1 MIIMFTG
8 DNEKRKMPR
17 YGLRKMK
24 WGVASVL
31 LATMILAG
39 NGSTANADTTTT
51 NSNVQNEVS
60 TSDNQGSSKIT
71 EKTNNAITG
80 SQNNSENVSNEPTEN
95 EVSNPEQ
102 PTFNAVKNPRDVT
115 YNGHSYHLEGQM
127 YKYISDGHGNDT
139 VKPVDDQELLADLQF
154 TTDDISDE
162 QLVKLGLKRNEFIVH
177 VPDGTDEKGKHVYA
191 YDAKEFMQNGD
202 QAIALQNDYGQIII
216 SNIMPVHN
224 PDGSLKVTVVT
235 DSDYLINK
243 YLANQWNGISGNI
256 IVDPSYPRLGF
267 EKDDLNKVITRTIN
281 VINPDGT
288 VNTKIQK
295 VHFSRNGLVNSNFR
309 PVFDNEGYFVDFDG
323 IETKIGYDNNKDYI
337 PDYTMEQGDQAWIT
351 DKNSF
356 DEYDVPKLDGY
367 QPTISR
373 VEKATVTPD
382 TLDSVVNITYTH
394 TQIKHKHDTG
404 DPLVN
409 DKPTYDLSKLHK
421 HDTGESLINEK
432 PAYDLS
438 KLHKHDTGDPLINE
452 KPAYDLTKL
461 HKHDTGE
468 PLINEKPAYDITK
481 LHKHD
486 TDNPLINNK
495 PENNLDNP
503 NKHETNN
510 PVVQPN
516 TSDNNYQVLT
526 VTNTPAKPQPTT
538 NKETP
543 KSLPQSGNN
552 QEVAS
557 VVSLLGMA
565 LLSSL
570 GLAWVSRKKVK

>member
-39 NGSTANADTTTT
+39 NGTTANADTTTI

-80 SQNNSENVSNEPTEN
+80 NQNNSENVSNELTEN

-115 YNGHSYHLEGQM
+115 YKGYTYHLEGQM

-139 VKPVDDQELLADLQF
+139 VKPVDDQELLTDLQF

-162 QLVKLGLKRNEFIVH
+162 QLAKLGLKRNEFIVH
-177 VPDGTDEKGKHVYA
+177 IEGTDEEGKIIPAHDEKA
-191 YDAKEFMQNGD
+191 FMQNGD
-202 QAIALQNDYGQIII
+202 QCIAFQNDYGQIII

-224 PDGSLKVTVVT
+224 PDGSLKEMPIIG
-235 DSDYLINK
+235 DSEYLFNK
-243 YLANQWNGISGNI
+243 YVPNNQWRGDSRNI
-256 IVDPSYPRLGF
+256 VVDSSYPTLGF
-267 EKDDLNKVITRTIN
+267 KETDLNKFITRTIN
-281 VINPDGT
+281 VVKPDGT

-295 VHFSRNGLVNSNFR
+295 VHFSRNGLVNGNYK
-309 PVFDNEGYFVDFDG
+309 PAFDNEGHLIDIDG
-323 IETKIGYDNNKDYI
+323 ITTKLGYDNNKDGI

-382 TLDSVVNITYTH
+382 TLDY
-394 TQIKHKHDTG
+394 
-404 DPLVN
+404 L
-409 DKPTYDLSKLHK
+409 Y
-421 HDTGESLINEK
+421 
-432 PAYDLS
+432 AYA
-438 KLHKHDTGDPLINE
+438 N
-452 KPAYDLTKL
+452 
-461 HKHDTGE
+461 
-468 PLINEKPAYDITK
+468 
-481 LHKHD
+481 
-486 TDNPLINNK
+486 
-495 PENNLDNP
+495 
-503 NKHETNN
+503 
-510 PVVQPN
+510 
-516 TSDNNYQVLT
+516 
-526 VTNTPAKPQPTT
+526 
-538 NKETP
+538 
-543 KSLPQSGNN
+543 
-552 QEVAS
+552 
-557 VVSLLGMA
+557 
-565 LLSSL
+565 
-570 GLAWVSRKKVK
+570 